1 MNILL
6 QCTQFTNHTHHPLG
20 SIEFVTC
27 QIKICKYNRMLG
39 KLFGWSRK
47 KEAADPDINFGR
59 YSDNNKTVEKI
70 ARWTEAEKLFRE
82 NRKGDC
88 LDAFFDYLLDDV
100 QQNAMHQRN
109 GETGTFELY
118 QGSKIVRGSYDNEHL
133 QAEVVLARMPKPTV
147 PVMRRLLE
155 MNFNLYYSR
164 YALNNDRLCMRF
176 DTDLNTATPNKLYY
190 GLRELATKADKQDD
204 LLVQNFATLEAADTG
219 HIIQMPEQ
227 EKEVRYQFMQKWIR
241 DALEYIA
248 SLDAD
253 KLSGGI
259 SYLLLTLAYRIDYLV
274 TPEGPLMNEIESI
287 SDIYFKKDN
296 KPVAEKNSGMIEAF
310 HKLQSKTKEQVF
322 PFLFRTRNTFSIVT
336 PQNYK
341 TIVEAIKGAHQNLHW
356 YRDNN
361 YPFIAAKI
369 AEYGISYS
377 QYSYSLPKPLTNLF
391 RLYMNIN
398 YNDYFKALGFQT
410 TYYNAEKKEVERE
423 EVADEIEAIVNRWRP
438 KYPRLQ
444 FNAEA
449 LRYDSLLNFDY
460 SFTKELTNLRFE

>member
-1 MNILL
+1 
-6 QCTQFTNHTHHPLG
+6 
-20 SIEFVTC
+20 
-27 QIKICKYNRMLG
+27 MLG

-47 KEAADPDINFGR
+47 KEATDPDISFGR
-59 YSDNNKTVEKI
+59 YSDNNKTVAKI

-82 NRKGDC
+82 NSKQESME
-88 LDAFFDYLLDDV
+88 AFFNYLLDDAQRNV
-100 QQNAMHQRN
+100 THQRSAQ
-109 GETGTFELY
+109 GGTFELY
-118 QGSKIVRGSYDNEHL
+118 QGSKIVRGAYNTEHL
-133 QAEVVLARMPKPTV
+133 YAEVTLARMPRPTV

-204 LLVQNFATLEAADTG
+204 LLVQNFAQLEATDTS
-219 HIIQMPEQ
+219 HIITIPEE

-241 DALEYIA
+241 DTLEYIS

-274 TPEGPLMNEIESI
+274 TPEGPVMNEIEAI
-287 SDIYFKKDN
+287 SDIYFKKDS
-296 KPVAEKNSGMIEAF
+296 KAVAEKNSAMIEAF

-322 PFLFRTRNTFSIVT
+322 PFLFRTKNTFSIVT

-341 TIVEAIKGAHQNLHW
+341 TIVEAIKGAHQNLSW
-356 YRDNN
+356 YKENN
-361 YPFIAAKI
+361 YPFIASKI

-377 QYSYSLPKPLTNLF
+377 QYSYSLPKPLTDLF
-391 RLYMNIN
+391 RLFMNVN
-398 YNDYFKALGFQT
+398 YSDYFKALGFA
-410 TYYNAEKKEVERE
+410 TYYDADKKEIDKD
-423 EVADEIEAIVNRWRP
+423 EVTEEIEDIVNAWRA

-444 FNAEA
+444 FNTEA
-449 LRYDSLLNFDY
+449 LRFDSLLNFNY
-460 SFTKELTNLRFE
+460 SFTRELTNLRFD